1 MSTLTIN
8 PRKLLSL
15 AVGVMLINISL
26 SSIALAQLSY
36 RSGQHIEPAYEGW
49 RKNDDGTVTFT
60 FGYFNENWEEVP
72 HIEVG
77 ENNFFSPGDADR
89 GQPTRF
95 LPRRNRFTFDVV
107 VPEDW
112 GDREL
117 VWTVISPNGVERKAY
132 ATMATD
138 YTIDNMI
145 IASETGSLGAGTSSP
160 ESRANVPPV
169 ASVIGDTRRTVRV
182 GEPLLVRTQVTD
194 DGLPKPRGAEAAAR
208 RAAAA
213 AAAGSEGATSEEPSV
228 TPEQRFRARMLRR
241 PTQVTVGKTNGLFL
255 AWNVYRGSAEA
266 SFNPP
271 QVKPWEDTRTSANS
285 PWGALWIPPEVP
297 EDGMYEVSVTFD
309 EPGQYT
315 LWGRADDGGLFHDQ
329 YIEVTV
335 LP

>member
-1 MSTLTIN
+1 MSTLATN
-8 PRKLLSL
+8 LRNLLSL
-15 AVGVMLINISL
+15 TLGLLLINVSL
-26 SSIALAQLSY
+26 IPLAQAQLSY

-49 RKNDDGTVTFT
+49 RRNDDGTVTFT

-72 HIEVG
+72 VIEVG
-77 ENNFFSPGDADR
+77 DNNFFSPGDIDR

-95 LPRRNRFTFDVV
+95 LPRRNRFTFDIV

-117 VWTVISPNGVERKAY
+117 VWTVISPNGIERKAY

-169 ASVIGDTRRTVRV
+169 ARVIGDARRTVRV
-182 GEPLLVRTQVTD
+182 GEPLLVRTEVTD
-194 DGLPKPRGAEAAAR
+194 DGLPKPRGAAAAAR

-213 AAAGSEGATSEEPSV
+213 GEDDSSAEETL
-228 TPEQRFRARMLRR
+228 TPEQKFRARMLRK
-241 PTQVTVGKTNGLFL
+241 PSQVTVGKTNGLFL
-255 AWNVYRGSAEA
+255 SWNVYRGSVDA
-266 SFNPP
+266 SFDPP
-271 QVKPWEDTRTSANS
+271 QAKPWEDTRTSGNS
-285 PWGALWIPPEVP
+285 PWGALWTPPEVP
-297 EDGMYEVSVTFD
+297 ADGMYEVSVTFD

-329 YIEVTV
+329 YIEVNV

>member
-1 MSTLTIN
+1 MGTLTIN
-8 PRKLLSL
+8 LRKLLSL
-15 AVGVMLINISL
+15 SLGLILINISL
-26 SSIALAQLSY
+26 IPIAQAQLSY

-49 RKNDDGTVTFT
+49 RRNDDGSITFT

-72 HIEVG
+72 FIEVG
-77 ENNFFSPGDADR
+77 ENNFFSPGDRDR

-169 ASVIGDTRRTVRV
+169 ARVMGDTRRTVRV
-182 GEPLLVRTQVTD
+182 GEPLLVRTEVTD
-194 DGLPKPRGAEAAAR
+194 DGLPKPRGSASSAAIEAAREAAA
-208 RAAAA
+208 
-213 AAAGSEGATSEEPSV
+213 GEGAASATDSL
-228 TPEQRFRARMLRR
+228 TAEQKMRARMLRK
-241 PTQVTVGKTNGLFL
+241 PSQVTVGKTNGLYL
-255 AWNVYRGSAEA
+255 SWNVYRGSADA
-266 SFNPP
+266 TFDPP

-285 PWGALWIPPEVP
+285 PWGALWTPVAIP
-297 EDGMYEVSVTFD
+297 EDGIWETSVTFD
-309 EPGQYT
+309 QPGQYT

-329 YIEVTV
+329 YIEVNV